1 MYWIIA
7 VILLLLFLVIRGV
20 SSQKQADSK
29 RKEMTRKEYG
39 QKPLEFYHRTT
50 DTCHRAFLR
59 RKQSFVIDD
68 ITWNDLDLTEVFRRL
83 NYTVTSAGS
92 EELYCMIREPLL
104 EPDEAE
110 KRKDLIHRL
119 EHDKKLLFSLRDTLE
134 RIGFTGK
141 YVLEDYLDLLNG
153 VKTKSLLYLI
163 LTDLL
168 YIPVILLLILKP
180 VPGLVALGILILFH
194 ISLYFREKA
203 KLQPYLVSFSY
214 VLRMIRFGNEI
225 TAAVTGEGIKE
236 EIREIRDLTD
246 GVKRLSA
253 FSGIAMSMQNPV
265 GSSNPIDVIFDYI
278 RMLFHFDLMKFH
290 QMLTEIREREEDII
304 TLTRKIGTLDAAAS
318 ICYYRSSL
326 QTYSEPMFLKNT
338 DVVQTSAVLKKVYHP
353 LLQDPVS
360 NSLEMKKNILLTG
373 SNASGKSTFLK
384 TVALDAVFAQS
395 ILTCLAVE
403 YSFPMVR
410 VMTSMSLRD
419 DITSGKSYYMQE
431 IEAILRILNAS
442 DENVKT
448 PVFCCVDEVLRG
460 TNTVERIA
468 ASAQI
473 LKTLSEKG
481 VMAFAATHDIEL
493 TSLLEEEYDNHHFEE
508 TYVDDNISFSYE
520 LKPGRATSRNAI
532 KLLGALGYDGKL
544 IERAEEMSEAYMR
557 TGKWECK

>member
-119 EHDKKLLFSLRDTLE
+119 EHDKELLFSLRDTLE

-141 YVLEDYLDLLNG
+141 YVLEDYLELLNG
-153 VKTKSLLYLI
+153 VKTKSVLYLI
-163 LTDLL
+163 VTDLL
-168 YIPVILLLILKP
+168 YIPVIILLILKP
-180 VPGLVALGILILFH
+180 VPGLVALGLLILFH

-214 VLRMIRFGNEI
+214 VLRMIRFGTEI
-225 TAAVTGEGIKE
+225 SSAVKNEGIKE
-236 EIREIRDLTD
+236 EITEIRDLTD

-304 TLTRKIGTLDAAAS
+304 TLTRKIGTLDAVAS
-318 ICYYRSSL
+318 VCYYRSSL

-338 DVVQTSAVLKKVYHP
+338 DVVQTSAALKKIYHP

-384 TVALDAVFAQS
+384 TVALNAVFAQS
-395 ILTCLAVE
+395 ILTCLAKE

-493 TSLLEEEYDNHHFEE
+493 ASLLEEEYDNHHFEE
-508 TYVDDNISFSYE
+508 TYVDGNISFSYE
-520 LKPGRATSRNAI
+520 LKPGKATSRNAI

-544 IERAEEMSEAYMR
+544 IERAEEMSETYMR